1 MKPPNL
7 YDACQCYYH
16 ELRWCEGDGE
26 GETRTMD
33 DALAFELIQQGKAS
47 FRKSQHAR
55 ERAKIKYMLD
65 QLKCCEEL

>member
-1 MKPPNL
+1 MRVR
-7 YDACQCYYH
+7 A
-16 ELRWCEGDGE
+16 
-26 GETRTMD
+26 RTMD